1 MSDDKEQIEKLK
13 RTLDEAMRRVPIA
26 VVNGSYQQAVQY
38 KANYAKAVK
47 ILNKKTPKVNE
58 LGWAITAMTL

>member
-1 MSDDKEQIEKLK
+1 MNDDKEQIEKLK

-38 KANYAKAVK
+38 KADYAKAVK
-47 ILNKKTPKVNE
+47 ILNKKPRRSTNWDGLLP
-58 LGWAITAMTL
+58 L